1 MFYSCKSQF
10 REKNSV
16 SPIEKFLFLALAR
29 NIMLQHLIYF
39 SLHYLSSG
47 HLQEIKDKD
56 KFQTYNSQSGRSR
69 LWEVVAYKRFHI

>member
-1 MFYSCKSQF
+1 
-10 REKNSV
+10 
-16 SPIEKFLFLALAR
+16 
-29 NIMLQHLIYF
+29 MLQHLIYF